1 MALLA
6 LRPFRKRN
14 FAGLRIGT
22 HLIWNGGAW
31 WLVLRREETKTHQP
45 IEVPFPEELLP
56 PLQRY
61 LGHYRGVLAG
71 DRYRGDHLWVSY
83 RCGPQSPH
91 TLQLRLVLHT
101 EKAFGRP
108 VNPHLFRDCVATAI
122 AIHDP
127 ENVRMAATVLGH
139 RSFAVTERHYNLA
152 RTLEA
157 GRSYAAV
164 IGQAR
169 GSCRWA
175 RRIA

>member
-1 MALLA
+1 
-6 LRPFRKRN
+6 
-14 FAGLRIGT
+14 
-22 HLIWNGGAW
+22 
-31 WLVLRREETKTHQP
+31 LRREETKTHQP
-45 IEVPFPEELLP
+45 IEVPFPDELVPALE
-56 PLQRY
+56 RY
-61 LGHYRGVLAG
+61 LGYYRALLAG

-83 RCGPQSPH
+83 FCGPQSPH

-164 IGQAR
+164 IGKAR
-169 GSCRWA
+169 GSCRRA